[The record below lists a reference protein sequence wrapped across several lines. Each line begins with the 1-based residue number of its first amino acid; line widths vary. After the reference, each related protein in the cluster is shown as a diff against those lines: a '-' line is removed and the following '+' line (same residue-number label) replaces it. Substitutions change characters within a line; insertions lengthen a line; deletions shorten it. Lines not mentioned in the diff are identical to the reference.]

1 MASLTPRTNKH
12 GVVTSHQVKWRMDG
26 EWQTERFLP
35 DDEAAAE
42 IFKGAVEEAGH
53 RWPPGWVKGH
63 GYVSEMELEESAFR
77 FETYARRSI
86 ASRTGGDY
94 YKRLQTRALEN
105 HIFPIFGNCDVRS
118 TEHFCKDTISAW
130 VNLMLEKKVQ
140 YGRGAEYR
148 NMGSETLRGL
158 IGLLSSILKEAVMAE
173 PPLRNRN
180 PCDLIHLPDGGGQ
193 GEDYDDAAEFMT
205 PEEIAGLI
213 DCFRRPTDRMLVRIA
228 YGTGLRW
235 GEVTALATRHVR
247 ITEPGRYEVRVT
259 RAWKRRAPTSFYLG
273 PPKTKAGRRSVEITV
288 GLWQELQEFGLAE
301 QHTDALVFHD
311 GNGGR
316 IRYGTFWRRWQ
327 TAIRR
332 AKSKGILPEWK
343 KPTFHDLR
351 HSHIAALISD
361 GNSLTY
367 VQRRVGHQS
376 IKTTSDRYGH
386 LLDTAHLAAMKTL
399 NRVMGTPAAS
409 DVPLAA
415 SGLAAAAVYV
425 SMLGRYCVAFE
436 SEEDAE
442 KVAERWV
449 RERGGAV
456 RVDKMTEEAWA
467 ARELPGAVH
476 QGTARR
482 AWVWEMGPVFYA
494 ADGSE
499 VLTVST
505 ASELRGSWRW
515 DFEDFYTEEPALQ
528 VIGDDSEKGSLIP
541 VRAYGTDEE
550 AVRVEFAAARAGV
563 VADATSAQGDPVT
576 AGR

>member
-1 MASLTPRTNKH
+1 MASLNPRTNKE

-35 DDEAAAE
+35 EDEEAAE
-42 IFKGAVEEAGH
+42 IFKAAVEAAGH
-53 RWPPGWVKGH
+53 RWPPGWVKGR
-63 GYVSEMELEESAFR
+63 GYVSPDEPDESRYR
-77 FETYARRSI
+77 FEEYARRSI

-94 YKRLQTRALEN
+94 YKHLQVRALEN

-118 TEHFCKDTISAW
+118 TEHFRRETIGAW
-130 VNLMLEKKVQ
+130 VNVMLDKKVQ
-140 YGRGAEYR
+140 HGRGAEYR

-158 IGLLSSILKEAVMAE
+158 LGLLSSILKEAVMAE
-173 PPLRNRN
+173 PPLRSRN
-180 PCDLIHLPDGGGQ
+180 PCDLITLPDGSGQ

-235 GEVTALATRHVR
+235 GELTALATRHIR
-247 ITEPGRYEVRVT
+247 APESGRYEVRVT
-259 RAWKRRAPTSFYLG
+259 RAWKRRTPTSFYLG
-273 PPKTKAGRRSVEITV
+273 PPKTKAGRRSVEITA
-288 GLWQELQEFGLAE
+288 GLWQELEEFGLAG
-301 QHTDALVFHD
+301 QHKDALVFHD
-311 GNGGR
+311 GNGQR
-316 IRYGTFWRRWQ
+316 IKYGTFWRRWQ
-327 TAIRR
+327 TAIKR
-332 AKSKGILPEWK
+332 AKAKGVLPQWK

-386 LLDTAHLAAMKTL
+386 LLETAHVAAMKTL
-399 NRVMGTPAAS
+399 DRVMGTAAPS
-409 DVPLAA
+409 SATL
-415 SGLAAAAVYV
+415 SSTGLAAAAVYV
-425 SMLGRYCVAFE
+425 SMLGEYFVAFE

-442 KVAERWV
+442 NVAERWV

-456 RVDKMTEEAWA
+456 RVDRMTEEAWA
-467 ARELPGAVH
+467 AKELPGAVH

-482 AWVWEMGPVFYA
+482 SWVWEMGPVFYE
-494 ADGSE
+494 ADGTE
-499 VLTVST
+499 ALTVSS

-515 DFEDFYTEEPALQ
+515 DFEDFYTEEPSLEL
-528 VIGDDSEKGSLIP
+528 IGDDSEKGSLTP
-541 VRAYGTDEE
+541 VRAYGTDEQ
-550 AVRVEFAAARAGV
+550 AVRTAFARAQAEV
-563 VADATSAQGDPVT
+563 VMDLKGSREEPMS